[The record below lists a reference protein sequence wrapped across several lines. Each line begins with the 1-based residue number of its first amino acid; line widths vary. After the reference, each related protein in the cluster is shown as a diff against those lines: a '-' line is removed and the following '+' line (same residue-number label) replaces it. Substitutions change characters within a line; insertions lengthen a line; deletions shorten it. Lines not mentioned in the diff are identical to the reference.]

1 MIANNNII
9 VLNRGDSYQ
18 FDLLIADSESPN
30 GFYRIQGD
38 DTVYF
43 GIMDPHQPFEEALV
57 KKRFTVADANPYT
70 GLLTIVINPEDTLDL
85 LPGTYYYAVKI
96 HLQHHSYLCNWTTDE
111 PLAVSYV
118 DQIDTVI
125 NRTKFFL
132 CD

>member
-1 MIANNNII
+1 MEETMIANNNII

-85 LPGTYYYAVKI
+85 L
-96 HLQHHSYLCNWTTDE
+96 L
-111 PLAVSYV
+111 
-118 DQIDTVI
+118 
-125 NRTKFFL
+125 
-132 CD
+132 